1 MRSKNE
7 PYSLQTALFLVFDEW
22 LNTRMQYALWNC
34 GIDTNL
40 KTYHYYNTYY
50 TTYTRLLNMATKSSY
65 RKLIALSQILQC
77 VSDATVDDEIQMT
90 ETMAVMKDNKEELQR
105 FIIREIF
112 QLLDSVDGVA
122 KLKPALYPCERIKI

>member
-1 MRSKNE
+1 
-7 PYSLQTALFLVFDEW
+7 
-22 LNTRMQYALWNC
+22 
-34 GIDTNL
+34 
-40 KTYHYYNTYY
+40 
-50 TTYTRLLNMATKSSY
+50 MATKSSY

-77 VSDATVDDEIQMT
+77 ISDATVDDEIQMT

-112 QLLDSVDGVA
+112 QLLNSVDGVA

>member
-1 MRSKNE
+1 MFPCSLGHQMRSKNE

-22 LNTRMQYALWNC
+22 LNTRMQYTLWNC

-77 VSDATVDDEIQMT
+77 VSDATVDDEIQMA

-112 QLLDSVDGVA
+112 QLFD
-122 KLKPALYPCERIKI
+122 